1 MSDINGY
8 LIVAACAAI
17 VTFAVTPFVMGLA
30 RLKNWM
36 AQPDPRVPPGLEGL
50 EGLEEVEVK
59 I

>member
-17 VTFAVTPFVMGLA
+17 VTFAVTPFVMSLA

-36 AQPDPRVPPGLEGL
+36 AQPDPRKV
-50 EGLEEVEVK
+50 
-59 I
+59 